1 MRSRENVFTHEC
13 SSFKGTRN
21 SFFPVFSP
29 LAFFPFSLLILGLFL
44 FFFFSRGYVSSPG
57 LEYFTDWE
65 MGEENFSRIVL
76 EFDFKEKKAGGNF
89 ISSVS
94 KIRR

>member
-1 MRSRENVFTHEC
+1 M
-13 SSFKGTRN
+13 
-21 SFFPVFSP
+21 
-29 LAFFPFSLLILGLFL
+29 
-44 FFFFSRGYVSSPG
+44 SSPG

-94 KIRR
+94 KIRE